1 MLCTCMIAP
10 LSISIRSRRTASLLI
25 DHPWHSGALSGQHGS
40 KSNRISFN
48 REVLFQTFTPHLRRP
63 GRGMQSRDQEG
74 RWRSAAR
81 TVGRHAGAA
90 GISGC
95 CGAMRATP
103 CGAGGC
109 RVRFRSEPS
118 AHSAT
123 LWRTKHYSGTT
134 SPGCSARNSAQPVP
148 QKTYGQRAKVETT
161 FSVVKRKLSSR
172 APGRS
177 PSSQIRQALLLG
189 LAYNLYRLRRPPDTE
204 EVNKATLSPF
214 RMTLMKN
221 RGGGPVIVN

>member
-1 MLCTCMIAP
+1 MLCSCMIAP

-25 DHPWHSGALSGQHGS
+25 DHPWHSSALSGQHGS

-118 AHSAT
+118 AHSQVAM
-123 LWRTKHYSGTT
+123 LADQSII
-134 SPGCSARNSAQPVP
+134 PAQPRRGVPRGTLRSQMYRSFP
-148 QKTYGQRAKVETT
+148 QKKYAQRAKVETI
-161 FSVVKRKLSSR
+161 FSAVKRKLSSR

-177 PSSQIRQALLLG
+177 LSSSVAPTVMWRWG
-189 LAYNLYRLRRPPDTE
+189 
-204 EVNKATLSPF
+204 
-214 RMTLMKN
+214 
-221 RGGGPVIVN
+221 